1 MVKKPKNER
10 QLSEAVSSF
19 GSLAS
24 GCKKCLRKSFNEAHR
39 RNS

>member
-10 QLSEAVSSF
+10 QLSEAVLSF

-24 GCKKCLRKSFNEAHR
+24 GCKKCLNKSLKEHMKR
-39 RNS
+39 HD